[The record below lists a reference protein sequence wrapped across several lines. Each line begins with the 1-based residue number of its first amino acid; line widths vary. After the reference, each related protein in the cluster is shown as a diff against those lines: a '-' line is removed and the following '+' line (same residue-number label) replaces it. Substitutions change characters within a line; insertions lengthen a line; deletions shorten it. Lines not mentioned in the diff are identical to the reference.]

1 MRFGI
6 EVVTLGELA
15 DPRRVVQLAEAAEAA
30 GWEALVV
37 WDHLGFVWGAPSGD
51 PWIILAAVAQATTHL
66 RLATGVTPLARY
78 QPQMLA
84 HTLAALDRLSEGR
97 VILGV
102 GLGGVAEEFSAFGG
116 PGEARVRAAMVDEG
130 LDLLDRFWRGE
141 TVTHQGT
148 HYRVHGVTLAPLPLQ
163 QPRIPIWI
171 GGESAPAL
179 RRAARWD
186 GWIINGVNEANE
198 FVRSPAQM
206 AESIA
211 TIRRQRRSI
220 DAPFDVAMTGLSRS
234 GETERAAQYA
244 EVGVT
249 WWFETLHGY
258 RGDFDTLLARVD
270 AGPPHL
276 DSSP

>member
-1 MRFGI
+1 MRYGI

-30 GWEALVV
+30 GWEAIVV
-37 WDHLGFVWGAPSGD
+37 WDHLGFVMGVPSGD
-51 PWIILAAVAQATTHL
+51 PWIILAAVAQATEHL
-66 RLATGVTPLARY
+66 RLATGVTPLARH

-84 HTLAALDRLSEGR
+84 HSLAALDRLSEGR
-97 VILGV
+97 VTLGV

-116 PGEARVRAAMVDEG
+116 PGDARVRAAMVDEG
-130 LDLLDRFWRGE
+130 LELLDRFWRGE
-141 TVTHQGT
+141 AVTHQGD
-148 HYRVHGVTLAPLPLQ
+148 YYQVAGMTLAPLPLQ
-163 QPRIPIWI
+163 QPRIPVWI

-206 AESIA
+206 AEKLA
-211 TIRRQRRSI
+211 TIRQHRST
-220 DAPFDVAMTGLSRS
+220 DAPFEVAMTGFSQP
-234 GETERAAQYA
+234 GEVQIVQAYQDA
-244 EVGVT
+244 GVT

-258 RGDFDTLLARVD
+258 RGDFDALLARVD
-270 AGPPHL
+270 AGPPH
-276 DSSP
+276 

>member
-66 RLATGVTPLARY
+66 RLATGVTPLARH

-84 HTLAALDRLSEGR
+84 HMLAALDRLSEGR

-116 PGEARVRAAMVDEG
+116 PGDARVRAAMVDEG
-130 LDLLDRFWRGE
+130 LDLLDRFWRGDP
-141 TVTHQGT
+141 VTHQGEYYQVT
-148 HYRVHGVTLAPLPLQ
+148 GVTLAPLPLQ

-171 GGESAPAL
+171 GGESAQAL

-206 AESIA
+206 AEKIA
-211 TIRRQRRSI
+211 YIRQHRSTGARFEI
-220 DAPFDVAMTGLSRS
+220 AMTGLTQP
-234 GETERAAQYA
+234 GETDVIQPYREA
-244 EVGVT
+244 GVT

-258 RGDFDTLLARVD
+258 RGDFDALLARVD

-276 DSSP
+276 NSSL